1 MPTLDATITKAHQ
14 ESARLLRVTRH
25 RVTRWF
31 RPAVAVARYHTSAP
45 HPMPR
50 PIVARPETDTSNRH
64 AQA

>member
-31 RPAVAVARYHTSAP
+31 RPTVAVARYHTSAP

-50 PIVARPETDTSNRH
+50 SVVARPETDTSNRH